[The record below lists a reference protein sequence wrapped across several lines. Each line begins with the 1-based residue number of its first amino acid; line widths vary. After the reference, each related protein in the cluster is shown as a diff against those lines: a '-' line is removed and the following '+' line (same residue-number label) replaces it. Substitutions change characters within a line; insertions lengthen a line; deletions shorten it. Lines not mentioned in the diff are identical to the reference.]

1 MQPLNDFVIL
11 DTKQMRWQYP
21 KLAAGNGPSP
31 RNAATLTRVAGK
43 LVLYG
48 GWNPF
53 VETYNDTHV
62 MDISG
67 IEAFRKDFALDPDG
81 DW

>member
-1 MQPLNDFVIL
+1 MQPLNDFIVL
-11 DTKQMRWQYP
+11 DIKQMQWHYP
-21 KLAAGNGPSP
+21 NLTDGSGPSP
-31 RNAATLTRVAGK
+31 RNAATLTRVGDK

-62 MDISG
+62 MDVAG
-67 IEAFRKDFALDPDG
+67 IDAMMDSFPLDPEG